1 VACFQNSQPFFE
13 QKINQNTMHDF
24 LEYYIGYKKPITAI
38 TIFSIALHFYAF
50 HNNYNKIGL
59 LLELG
64 K

>member
-1 VACFQNSQPFFE
+1 VACFQNSQPFSE
-13 QKINQNTMHDF
+13 QKINQKTMHYF

-38 TIFSIALHFYAF
+38 TIFSIEHFYAF
-50 HNNYNKIGL
+50 DNNYNKIGL